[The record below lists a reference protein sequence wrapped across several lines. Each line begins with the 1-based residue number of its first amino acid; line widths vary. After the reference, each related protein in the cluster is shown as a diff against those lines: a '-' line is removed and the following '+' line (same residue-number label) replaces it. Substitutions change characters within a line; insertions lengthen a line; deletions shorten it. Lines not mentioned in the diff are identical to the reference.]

1 MARYLKYLDFVIFP
15 ILAIYAVHL
24 FTWYGGVGISPDSI
38 MYTSAARSLHTS
50 GSLITF
56 NNTAITDFPVFYPI
70 FLWSVLATT
79 GVDPFAAGPVLNE
92 LIFAAVVVL
101 TGLIIVRF
109 RPTSHVY
116 RWLILATMILSPA
129 LLEVYSYLW
138 SETLFI
144 LVILIFFFACHQ
156 YFQKRTISS
165 LLIFALV
172 AALSS
177 ITRYAGVTL
186 IGTGGLLLLL
196 DLKAPYKR
204 RIQDI
209 FIYGFVSISF
219 LALNLARNIMDTGRL
234 TGPRE
239 TSFTPFAK
247 NVYYFGTVICDW
259 VGLTDKSYSYAPL
272 ITYLLFA
279 GLIALLVIN
288 FRKKK
293 LGSLENIVVMFAFVY
308 GAFIIISS
316 TFSRY
321 ERINSRLL
329 SPMYIALLLSCT
341 YWIINVTKSLQQK
354 PKYALKALTVLLL
367 GAFCYQ
373 EYLTAYERY
382 DSEGE
387 YGVPGFT
394 DDSWNKSP
402 FAEYL
407 KKDKSLF
414 KPGVP
419 VYSDANEALYFL
431 SGDKVKLLPH
441 RYFKSTIQNFYK
453 VPHYYLVWFDS
464 MDNPE
469 LISLKDIIKV
479 ENLRLLK
486 KFDTGTTEDGI
497 MNGAIYE
504 YDSLD
509 DLKLKDSNSKQ
520 NP

>member
-15 ILAIYAVHL
+15 VLAIYAVHL

-38 MYTSAARSLHTS
+38 MYTSAARSLHNS

-56 NNTAITDFPVFYPI
+56 NNTTITDFPVFYPV
-70 FLWSVLATT
+70 FLWFELTVT
-79 GVDPFAAGPVLNE
+79 GIDPFAAGAVLNQ

-101 TGLIIVRF
+101 TGLIILRF
-109 RPTSHVY
+109 RPTATLY
-116 RWLILATMILSPA
+116 RWLILATMVLSPA

-144 LVILIFFFACHQ
+144 LIILVFFFACHR
-156 YFQKRTISS
+156 YFQKRTILS
-165 LLIFALV
+165 LMIFALV

-196 DLKAPYKR
+196 DLKSPYKR

-209 FIYGFVSISF
+209 FLYGFVSISF
-219 LALNLARNIMDTGRL
+219 LVLNLVRNITITGRL

-239 TSFTPFAK
+239 ASFTPFSK

-259 VGLTDKSYSYAPL
+259 LGLSEKSYNIEPV

-293 LGSLENIVVMFAFVY
+293 LGSFENIAVTFAFVY

-329 SPMYIALLLSCT
+329 SPVYIALLLSCT
-341 YWIINVTKSLQQK
+341 YWIVGLMKSVQK
-354 PKYALKALTVLLL
+354 NPKYILTGITCLLML
-367 GAFCYQ
+367 GFCYQ

-382 DSEGE
+382 DDEGE
-387 YGVPGFT
+387 YGVPGYT
-394 DDSWNKSP
+394 DDSWNKSQ

-407 KKDKSLF
+407 KKDKTIF

-419 VYSDANEALYFL
+419 IYSDANEALYFL

-441 RYFKSTIQNFYK
+441 RYFKNTIQHFYK
-453 VPHYYLVWFDS
+453 VTHYYLVWFND

-469 LISLKDIIKV
+469 LISLKDIQKV
-479 ENLRLLK
+479 ENLKLLK
-486 KFDTGTTEDGI
+486 QFPE
-497 MNGAIYE
+497 GAIYE
-504 YDSLD
+504 YE
-509 DLKLKDSNSKQ
+509 